1 MIFYVFLDL
10 DMSLACL
17 KVSGKRFLPTHTEL
31 SGIITYYYPDAKLDR
46 RVRFGRVK
54 VLAVDLD
61 RYTIAVFR
69 SGFNTYYVV
78 SGTLRPYKGYLVFV
92 PGLPFSEVSRRFSSD
107 KYEIYYREEYLK
119 LLGSVEVFRD
129 TVLRDLAKL
138 NESLPRISNSYSEIV
153 KNLYDYIEKSLGF
166 LARSPESIASIEN
179 LVIASTA
186 PTPPTPSPPTTP
198 TPTPPVKR
206 SIWDRIRGL
215 FSWILRR

>member
-10 DMSLACL
+10 DMSLVCF

-31 SGIITYYYPDAKLDR
+31 YGTVTYYYPETKLDR
-46 RVRFGRVK
+46 RVKLGRVK

-61 RYTIAVFR
+61 RYVIAVFR
-69 SGFNTYYVV
+69 SFFNTYYVV
-78 SGTLRPYKGYLVFV
+78 SGTLRPYKGYLTFI
-92 PGLPFSEVSRRFSSD
+92 PGLPFSEIASRFSSNRF
-107 KYEIYYREEYLK
+107 EIYYREEYLK

-129 TVLRDLAKL
+129 TVLRDLSKL

-186 PTPPTPSPPTTP
+186 PTSPTPSPTTTP
-198 TPTPPVKR
+198 TSTPR
-206 SIWDRIRGL
+206 SIWDRIRGF

>member
-1 MIFYVFLDL
+1 
-10 DMSLACL
+10 MSLICF

-31 SGIITYYYPDAKLDR
+31 SGVISYYYPDTKLDR

-61 RYTIAVFR
+61 RYVIAVFR

-78 SGTLRPYKGYLVFV
+78 SGTLRPYKGYLTFI
-92 PGLPFSEVSRRFSSD
+92 PGLPFSEIANRFSSNSF
-107 KYEIYYREEYLK
+107 EIYYREEYVK
-119 LLGSVEVFRD
+119 LLGSIEAFRD
-129 TVLRDLAKL
+129 TVLKDLAKL
-138 NESLPRISNSYSEIV
+138 NESLPRISSSYSEIV
-153 KNLYDYIEKSLGF
+153 RNLYDYIEKTLGF
-166 LARSPESIASIEN
+166 MARSPESIASIEN

-198 TPTPPVKR
+198 TPPTVKR

-215 FSWILRR
+215 FLWILRR